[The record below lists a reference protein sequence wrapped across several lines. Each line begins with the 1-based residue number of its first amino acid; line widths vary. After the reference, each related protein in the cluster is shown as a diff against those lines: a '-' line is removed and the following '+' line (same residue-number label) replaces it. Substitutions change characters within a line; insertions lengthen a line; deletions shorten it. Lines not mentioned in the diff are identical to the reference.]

1 MLFISETYN
10 HCDVNFWGQKFTFI
24 LNYGSDNTRRDH
36 LLLFD
41 KNILIFF
48 DKKLTQEF
56 KLLTLKSILV
66 GTNPEG
72 LIIQSVIQIN
82 ILNSGTHYDQQK
94 LYELWR
100 EKKMI

>member
-41 KNILIFF
+41 KNILNFF
-48 DKKLTQEF
+48 DKKVTQE
-56 KLLTLKSILV
+56 L
-66 GTNPEG
+66 
-72 LIIQSVIQIN
+72 
-82 ILNSGTHYDQQK
+82 
-94 LYELWR
+94 
-100 EKKMI
+100 